1 MTEEYLAEALQEVSD
16 EHIMEASLPLRRRR
30 GRRAALGFAACF
42 AVVTV
47 LSLLMQPLF
56 SADSAMESES
66 AFNQE
71 AADDT
76 ESSESYVGPFDG
88 TANGAF
94 LWDVTLTAE
103 DVSSAGLTL
112 VITRQDGSEGETLF
126 TGSYFAIQ
134 QQCGGQWAELSP
146 MGGTP
151 AWTDEQ
157 LAIPAGE
164 SARWTV
170 DWRRLY
176 GELEPG
182 HYRIGKEISDDSGSS
197 CLCWAEFDI

>member
-56 SADSAMESES
+56 SADSAMESEF
-66 AFNQE
+66 AVNE
-71 AADDT
+71 GAMEDT
-76 ESSESYVGPFDG
+76 VASDPCVGPFDG
-88 TANGAF
+88 TADGAIHR
-94 LWDVTLTAE
+94 DVTLTAE

-112 VITRQDGSEGETLF
+112 VITQYGGPDGETLF
-126 TGSYFAIQ
+126 TGSYFTIQ
-134 QQCGGQWAELSP
+134 QQRGGEWDELSP
-146 MGGTP
+146 EGGAP
-151 AWTDEQ
+151 EWTDEQ
-157 LAIPAGE
+157 LTIPAGG
-164 SARWTV
+164 SSRWTV
-170 DWRRLY
+170 DWRWLY
-176 GELEPG
+176 GELEAG
-182 HYRIGKEISDDSGSS
+182 HYRIGKEISDNSGSS

>member
-16 EHIMEASLPLRRRR
+16 GHIMEASLPLRRRR
-30 GRRAALGFAACF
+30 GSRAALGFVACF

-66 AFNQE
+66 AANE
-71 AADDT
+71 GAMEDT
-76 ESSESYVGPFDG
+76 ESSDPCVGPFDG
-88 TANGAF
+88 TEDCAF
-94 LWDVTLTAE
+94 LWDVTLTTE

-112 VITRQDGSEGETLF
+112 VITQYGGPDGETLF
-126 TGSYFAIQ
+126 TGSYFTIQ
-134 QQCGGQWAELSP
+134 QQRGGEWAELSP
-146 MGGTP
+146 VDGAP
-151 AWTDEQ
+151 AWTDEL
-157 LAIPAGE
+157 LAIPAGD

-170 DWRRLY
+170 DWHRLY

>member
-1 MTEEYLAEALQEVSD
+1 MTEEYLAEALQQVSD
-16 EHIMEASLPLRRRR
+16 EHLMEAALPLRRRR

-66 AFNQE
+66 AANE
-71 AADDT
+71 GAMEDT
-76 ESSESYVGPFDG
+76 EASDPYTGSFDG
-88 TANGAF
+88 TADGAF
-94 LWDVTLTAE
+94 LRDAALTAE

-112 VITRQDGSEGETLF
+112 VITQQDGPEGETLF
-126 TGSYFAIQ
+126 TGSYFTIQ
-134 QQCGGQWAELSP
+134 RQRGSEWDELSP
-146 MGGTP
+146 IGGTP

-157 LAIPAGE
+157 LAIPAGD
-164 SARWTV
+164 SVRWTV
-170 DWRRLY
+170 DWRWLY

-182 HYRIGKEISDDSGSS
+182 HYRIGKELSDDSGSS